1 MGLEGRY
8 TVVKKVADGG
18 MAEIFLAHLTGAQ
31 GFARLVILKRI
42 LPVFSIDPHFR
53 NMIVDEAHIAMS
65 LHHGNI
71 VQVLDLG
78 EERGRYFLAMELV
91 DGWDRARY
99 ISRGGAPRLPLP
111 TGLSLYVTAQLCRPL
126 AYAHSQTRIGK
137 PLGLVHRDISPQNV
151 LISEQG

>member
-18 MAEIFLAHLTGAQ
+18 MAEIFLANLTGAQ
-31 GFARLVILKRI
+31 GFARMVILKRI
-42 LPVFSIDPHFR
+42 LPVFSVDPHFR

-91 DGWDRARY
+91 DGWDLASVL
-99 ISRGGAPRLPLP
+99 SRGESARLTLP
-111 TGLSLYVTAQLCRPL
+111 AG
-126 AYAHSQTRIGK
+126 
-137 PLGLVHRDISPQNV
+137 LGLHVVVQVCRYSLWSAGPDYCGPRSVYDHP
-151 LISEQG
+151 